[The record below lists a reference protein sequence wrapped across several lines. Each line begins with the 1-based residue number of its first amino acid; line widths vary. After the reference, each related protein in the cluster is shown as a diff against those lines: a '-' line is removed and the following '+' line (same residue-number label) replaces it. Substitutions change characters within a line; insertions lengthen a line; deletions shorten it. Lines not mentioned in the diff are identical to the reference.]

1 MLLEGEFSLALDCE
15 FVVGDLVAE
24 LANGVGGVFG
34 GEEAVEMGDYGTI
47 VTLLHTY
54 DAVAESIAFE
64 SLIGIEEIYCPA
76 DSASEKND

>member
-1 MLLEGEFSLALDCE
+1 MSQLLREVFLFFRELLLLEGKFGLALDCE

-47 VTLLHTY
+47 VTLLHT
-54 DAVAESIAFE
+54 
-64 SLIGIEEIYCPA
+64 
-76 DSASEKND
+76 